1 MIVII
6 VIIIVIVV
14 IIVLFRKKPSS
25 GIKYFAFK
33 HIGNIISSGL
43 VVSGLF

>member
-1 MIVII
+1 MII
-6 VIIIVIVV
+6 IVV
-14 IIVLFRKKPSS
+14 IIILFRSIPSS

-33 HIGNIISSGL
+33 HIGSIILSGL